1 MCIGIVIKQIVL
13 FILEIVPEAA
23 MEMLNHIEMTW
34 FKFLHLF
41 ESWVSWEEE
50 TLKSVCGKKSF
61 GTIHLRRQQF
71 FHDFLPLPLCHR
83 NFFTTIRL
91 QIWPIFDPSPPKK
104 CQCLKWMF
112 PLTSTGLYS
121 P

>member
-1 MCIGIVIKQIVL
+1 MCVGIVIKQIVL

-61 GTIHLRRQQF
+61 GTIHLRRLQF
-71 FHDFLPLPLCHR
+71 FHDF
-83 NFFTTIRL
+83 
-91 QIWPIFDPSPPKK
+91 
-104 CQCLKWMF
+104 
-112 PLTSTGLYS
+112 
-121 P
+121 